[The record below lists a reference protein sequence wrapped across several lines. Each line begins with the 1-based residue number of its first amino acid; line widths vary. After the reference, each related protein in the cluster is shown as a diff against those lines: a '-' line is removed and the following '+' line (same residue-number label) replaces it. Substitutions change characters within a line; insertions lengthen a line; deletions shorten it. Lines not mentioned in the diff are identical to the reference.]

1 MWFLRLYWDW
11 KSQCCISSFWCLRTT
26 KKVEMFYEKWN
37 MLTCILFN
45 DVKDQSVLAGSMQ
58 KSLTRWS
65 QLMISGI
72 PVACMEDWYTI
83 FNGGI
88 RWAYLSTGNH
98 FCAHLEVEY
107 FLCKLASHGYFG
119 LFVFFFVLKCANLV
133 QTQNKCTQLVWT
145 VTSAWDWPL
154 YHGQAWFA
162 LSFSVTLAWKK
173 LTNGRHKTRSRC
185 WSST

>member
-11 KSQCCISSFWCLRTT
+11 KSQCCISSFWCVRTT
-26 KKVEMFYEKWN
+26 KKKWRCSTKN

-45 DVKDQSVLAGSMQ
+45 DVKGSMQ

-65 QLMISGI
+65 QLRINGI
-72 PVACMEDWYTI
+72 PVACMEDWYTV

-98 FCAHLEVEY
+98 FCVHLEVEY
-107 FLCKLASHGYFG
+107 FLCKVASHGYFG
-119 LFVFFFVLKCANLV
+119 LFVFLFCLQIRKLV

-145 VTSAWDWPL
+145 LLEIGCCIMVRLGLHWAWVWRLKKADKLSA
-154 YHGQAWFA
+154 
-162 LSFSVTLAWKK
+162 
-173 LTNGRHKTRSRC
+173 
-185 WSST
+185 